1 MQNAGSSVFDELDDA
16 LSSGTSEQRV
26 NMLRRVTDLFLIDAN
41 RLNDEQIGVF
51 DDVLC
56 RLIDRVESRTLAQ
69 ISKSLAPIDSAPLDV
84 TLRLARHDEISV
96 AAPILKDS
104 KRLTTEHLIDIAKT
118 HGQQHLLAISHRAE
132 IAADVTDVLL
142 DRGNRAVV
150 HRVASNAGAQISESG
165 FRVLM
170 KAAETDDVLA
180 EKTGFRLDLPL
191 QLLRELLLR
200 ATEAVGARLMSR
212 ASPEMQEELQAAL
225 ASAAEEIDRESS
237 RSRNYETALRVTKLL
252 HERGE
257 LTDTVVRK
265 YASARHYEDT
275 VASVTVLS
283 SLPIEAVKPL
293 MDSPRDEGLLIACK
307 GAGLS
312 WPTVCAILESRFP
325 PGVLKPE
332 SLDKSEAEFA
342 TLKRSNAERLLRFWR
357 VRQAS

>member
-1 MQNAGSSVFDELDDA
+1 MQNAGFSIFDELDDA
-16 LSSGTSEQRV
+16 LASGTSEQRV

-96 AAPILKDS
+96 AGPVLKDS
-104 KRLTTEHLIDIAKT
+104 KRLTTEHLVDIAKS

-132 IAADVTDVLL
+132 IASDVTDVLL
-142 DRGNRAVV
+142 DRGNRAVI
-150 HRVASNAGAQISESG
+150 HRVASNAGAQISEKG
-165 FRVLM
+165 FSALL
-170 KAAETDDVLA
+170 KAAETDDALA
-180 EKTGFRLDLPL
+180 EKTGFRLDIPL

-200 ATEAVGARLMSR
+200 ATEAVRARLMSR
-212 ASPEMQEELQAAL
+212 TSPEMQEELRVAL

-257 LTDTVVRK
+257 LTDTAVRK
-265 YASARHYEDT
+265 FALSRHYEDA
-275 VASVTVLS
+275 VASLSALS
-283 SLPIEAVKPL
+283 SLPLDAVKPL

-307 GAGLS
+307 GSGLS
-312 WPTVCAILESRFP
+312 WPTVRAILECRFP

-332 SLDKSEAEFA
+332 SLEKSEAEYA
-342 TLKRSNAERLLRFWR
+342 RIKRSNAERLLRFWR